1 MYYFILFCTVLYC
14 WLAPKCLA
22 SFIFQNYC
30 EIIVKLLL
38 KSYDVSRCNV
48 EQELLKD
55 QLKKMLRK
63 ALRWKIQNMK
73 LNLRTKWNYCWNP
86 AMWQAWRKVWEV
98 KEILDDAKKSLMNKI
113 DQQEKSKSSRQ
124 NKPDAVDKT
133 QPLEGC
139 FRNVKRF
146 LWSLRTRRTPQRS
159 A

>member
-1 MYYFILFCTVLYC
+1 MYICPVTIQCTLCTLEQIRHNIYEFR
-14 WLAPKCLA
+14 LAPKCFA

-73 LNLRTKWNYCWNP
+73 LNLRTK
-86 AMWQAWRKVWEV
+86 
-98 KEILDDAKKSLMNKI
+98 
-113 DQQEKSKSSRQ
+113 
-124 NKPDAVDKT
+124 
-133 QPLEGC
+133 
-139 FRNVKRF
+139 
-146 LWSLRTRRTPQRS
+146 
-159 A
+159 